1 MTEIEL
7 EREVRRLL
15 VVHGL
20 SGTAFHVPDSR
31 RMQPGLPDWLIIGRT
46 VLWRE
51 LKSPYGGLSREQW
64 HVGHLLLQAG
74 EDWKVWRPADF
85 AAGRIEAELRAAA
98 G

>member
-15 VVHGL
+15 VEHGL
-20 SGTAFHVPDSR
+20 HRVAFHVPDSR
-31 RMQPGLPDWLIIGRT
+31 RMTPGLPDWLIIGRT

-51 LKSPYGGLSREQW
+51 LKDGHKGLSPEQW
-64 HVGHLLLQAG
+64 TVGHLLLQAG
-74 EDWKVWRPADF
+74 QDWKIWRPADYT
-85 AAGRIEAELRAAA
+85 AGRIDAELRAAA